1 MKVKMTLSTLQE
13 ILDNA
18 RESKKYNDSLSN
30 CIEIELL
37 EITDVHVAN
46 DKVSATL
53 LSDYAEC
60 SGKNI
65 YVTGF

>member
-1 MKVKMTLSTLQE
+1 MKIQMTLSTLQE

-18 RESKKYNDSLSN
+18 REAKKYNTSLSN
-30 CIEIELL
+30 TVVIELL
-37 EITDVHVAN
+37 QECDTHTGN
-46 DKVSATL
+46 DGISVEQ

-60 SGKNI
+60 YGKNI